1 MVDDLLHIAVHEAGH
16 AVIGR
21 VLGMEC
27 GPVTIVPD
35 DDNGPVAVPTIETL
49 VKWMKSTDS
58 KAAVMAAREL
68 LDRGWGKPD
77 RSHHHDGDIRQH
89 IISDRPLTVDEWTTK
104 YCRA

>member
-1 MVDDLLHIAVHEAGH
+1 MN
-16 AVIGR
+16 
-21 VLGMEC
+21 
-27 GPVTIVPD
+27 
-35 DDNGPVAVPTIETL
+35 DDNLKPFKKGTSGNPSGRPKEYPELKALARTYTKEAIETL

-77 RSHHHDGDIRQH
+77 KRHHHDGDIRQH
-89 IISDRPLTVDEWTTK
+89 IISDPPLTPDEWTAK